1 MDQKQQILHH
11 YRVDEDG
18 LREISRKVGVDR
30 KTVRRLIQAF
40 EERLTKD
47 PDLGMEEF
55 LAERPKYKKREY
67 CPRTLTHE
75 ITKEIDKWL
84 KENERRRSMGMRK
97 QCLKRQIF
105 ITSSLR
111 RA

>member
-1 MDQKQQILHH
+1 MLTMDQKQQILHY
-11 YRVDEDG
+11 YRVDADG

-30 KTVRRLIQAF
+30 KTIRRLIQAF

-75 ITKEIDKWL
+75 ITK
-84 KENERRRSMGMRK
+84 
-97 QCLKRQIF
+97 
-105 ITSSLR
+105 
-111 RA
+111 